1 MNAIRKPRNES
12 GHLISFLDLV
22 KSQSCTACSVISR
35 NTLCFVCVSSHLWH
49 KGKCDTSYTLWP
61 EVHIPRFTLKIEAL
75 WFLCLVENKYL
86 VYAFLFFLNSLE
98 GKNTLNLAM
107 IEIYLN
113 FWYTIYSISIERVS
127 QHNGRMYETWVL
139 LLCLQCSQERNC
151 TQKIKVK
158 NLKN

>member
-1 MNAIRKPRNES
+1 
-12 GHLISFLDLV
+12 
-22 KSQSCTACSVISR
+22 
-35 NTLCFVCVSSHLWH
+35 
-49 KGKCDTSYTLWP
+49 
-61 EVHIPRFTLKIEAL
+61 
-75 WFLCLVENKYL
+75 
-86 VYAFLFFLNSLE
+86 LE